1 MVLNI
6 IFEYNII
13 KENIRKVI
21 VLFNLFW
28 DELMNIYN
36 IFNIYFI

>member
-13 KENIRKVI
+13 KEVIRKVI

-28 DELMNIYN
+28 DE
-36 IFNIYFI
+36 F